1 MGRHTT
7 KLGQQSRAQTRPP
20 LPYPVNDGR
29 VAPAV
34 QEAME
39 RRAKRRRSRLA
50 AVSAASMLA
59 VGGAA
64 GVSIATADEPEAG
77 SGDAIVFSGDCGTLG
92 LVSASSAPDSSEVTV
107 ERGSQVSYRNDL
119 GSDAEL
125 HVGDEVYDIASG
137 ATQVFAMNRSA
148 EVAMVP
154 SCHGL
159 FAEYESA
166 QVLVVEAGAE
176 GESGAEAPD
185 EHELPAADDG
195 DGDDEAEPAS
205 DPQDHGTGEG
215 TGQGTAQQGP
225 DAAADAGAAED
236 EAEPAAEEDAEDE
249 VNAFGPPPGSEED
262 VDSGGTGPGAEEEVV
277 AVDPKAV
284 ADGANGLL
292 ALVAIISLVG
302 VAAAVA
308 RTLLKQRA
316 AA

>member
-29 VAPAV
+29 VPPV
-34 QEAME
+34 IQEAMD
-39 RRAKRRRSRLA
+39 RRAQRRRSRLA
-50 AVSAASMLA
+50 ALSAASMLA
-59 VGGAA
+59 IGGAA
-64 GVSIATADEPEAG
+64 GMSMATADEPEAG
-77 SGDAIVFSGDCGTLG
+77 GGGEIVFSGDCGALG
-92 LVSASSAPDSSEVTV
+92 LVSATSIPDSSEVTV
-107 ERGSQVSYRNDL
+107 ERGSQVRYSNDL
-119 GSDAEL
+119 GTDAQL
-125 HVGDEVYDIASG
+125 HVGDEVYDIGAG
-137 ATQVFAMNRSA
+137 ATQVFEMNRSA

-166 QVLVVEAGAE
+166 QVKVVEPQAE
-176 GESGAEAPD
+176 EAPSTD
-185 EHELPAADDG
+185 GDGSGTEVHELPAPDEDDAPQDSG
-195 DGDDEAEPAS
+195 EGEDAGVDDAAGRQGQEGGLEAE
-205 DPQDHGTGEG
+205 
-215 TGQGTAQQGP
+215 GTAE
-225 DAAADAGAAED
+225 AE
-236 EAEPAAEEDAEDE
+236 ASEPAADEE

-262 VDSGGTGPGAEEEVV
+262 TAAGDDYAIDAEEIV

-292 ALVAIISLVG
+292 ALVAIICLVG

-316 AA
+316 AAA

>member
-29 VAPAV
+29 VAPAL
-34 QEAME
+34 QEARD
-39 RRAKRRRSRLA
+39 RRSQRRRSRLA

-64 GVSIATADEPEAG
+64 GVSIATAEEPEAG
-77 SGDAIVFSGDCGTLG
+77 GGGEIVFSGDCGTLG
-92 LVSASSAPDSSEVTV
+92 LMSASSIPDSSEVTV
-107 ERGSQVSYRNDL
+107 ERGSQVRYSNDL
-119 GSDAEL
+119 GTAAEL
-125 HVGDEVYDIASG
+125 HVGGEVYDIASG
-137 ATQVFAMNRSA
+137 ATQVFEMNRSA

-166 QVLVVEAGAE
+166 QVLVVDAQSEE
-176 GESGAEAPD
+176 DESGTEEPD
-185 EHELPAADDG
+185 EHELPAVDEPE
-195 DGDDEAEPAS
+195 DEAEPDS
-205 DPQDHGTGEG
+205 EPQDRGAGE
-215 TGQGTAQQGP
+215 GTAQQGP
-225 DAAADAGAAED
+225 DAGAADE
-236 EAEPAAEEDAEDE
+236 AAEEDDAAAADAEEGADDAESE
-249 VNAFGPPPGSEED
+249 VNAFGPPPGADDANPGDEAPAAED
-262 VDSGGTGPGAEEEVV
+262 EVV

-292 ALVAIISLVG
+292 ALVAIICLVG

-316 AA
+316 TA